1 MPDRLHEVANA
12 ILVKTCRVLVLVNC
26 FITKNRL
33 LYGYVYL
40 VKTSLAELR
49 TRNSVFS
56 TRQGVT
62 SRYTLAPQNKKNNS
76 RVAYYKIWD

>member
-1 MPDRLHEVANA
+1 MQVAMWLELF
-12 ILVKTCRVLVLVNC
+12 IIKKPIDKKFDELYWWIVLLGEKSV
-26 FITKNRL
+26 II
-33 LYGYVYL
+33 YGYVYL

-62 SRYTLAPQNKKNNS
+62 SRYTLAPQNKK
-76 RVAYYKIWD
+76 K